1 MQKPITVVNKT
12 PLKFVLVTMD
22 THLLSASEKASF
34 ALKREMPNLD
44 FKIHAAAGWATA
56 PEKLAECKK
65 DIAEADIV
73 VTTMLFLR
81 ITYEVKKQALLACFL
96 LLRCIS
102 KEVTL
107 G

>member
-73 VTTMLFLR
+73 VTTMLFL
-81 ITYEVKKQALLACFL
+81 EDHF
-96 LLRCIS
+96 
-102 KEVTL
+102 
-107 G
+107 